1 VETPWK
7 GVQQMRAA
15 IMKAPFEM
23 EVGSWD
29 TPRPGVGEVLVS
41 VGAAGICAG
50 DMYFYLGKNPYAVY
64 PQICGHEIAGTVVEV
79 GQDVTGFEPDTA
91 VVVEPF
97 IGCGHCYPCRV
108 GKSNC
113 CMNLTIIGVHR
124 PGGYAEFLTA
134 PAELVHKVPAGLT
147 LTAAS
152 FAEPVAIGVQ
162 GCRRGEV
169 SAGETVLIL
178 GCGPIGLALI
188 EVAKARGA
196 NVWAA
201 DISSERLAT
210 AARFGA
216 VTFPVD
222 VNFVQT
228 ILDRTNG
235 EGMPVVMESTGSPQ
249 AMEQTVDLVAAGGR
263 IVILG
268 LLKQGVSVSFPGL
281 DFTRKEMTIVGSRAS
296 VNCFPEALQL
306 LADGSITYPQV
317 ATEFDLW
324 DAPQVFADLAENP
337 GKVHKGVLVRDGG
350 R

>member
-1 VETPWK
+1 
-7 GVQQMRAA
+7 MRAA
-15 IMKAPFEM
+15 IMNAPYDM
-23 EVGSWD
+23 KVGDWD
-29 TPRPGVGEVLVS
+29 TPRPGPGEVLVS

-64 PQICGHEIAGTVVEV
+64 PQICGHEIAGVVAEL
-79 GQDVTGFEPDTA
+79 GSEVTGLEPGTP

-113 CMNLTIIGVHR
+113 CMNLRIIGVHR
-124 PGGYAEFLTA
+124 PGGYAEYLTA
-134 PAELVHKVPAGLT
+134 PAYLVHKVPPGLS
-147 LTAAS
+147 LTFAS

-162 GCRRGEV
+162 GCRRGQV
-169 SAGETVLIL
+169 SAGEDVLIL

-201 DISSERLAT
+201 DIAPERLTT

-216 VTFPVD
+216 ETLLVD
-222 VNFVQT
+222 DNFVQT
-228 ILDRTNG
+228 ILEQTNG
-235 EGMPVVMESTGSPQ
+235 EGMPVVMEATGSPK

-268 LLKQGVSVSFPGL
+268 LVKQGVTVNFPGL

-296 VNCFPEALQL
+296 VNCFPEALAL
-306 LADGSITYPQV
+306 MASGAVTYPQV
-317 ATEFDLW
+317 ATEFSLW
-324 DAPQVFADLAENP
+324 DAPQVFADLAKNP
-337 GKVHKGVLVRDGG
+337 GSVHKGVLIREI
-350 R
+350 